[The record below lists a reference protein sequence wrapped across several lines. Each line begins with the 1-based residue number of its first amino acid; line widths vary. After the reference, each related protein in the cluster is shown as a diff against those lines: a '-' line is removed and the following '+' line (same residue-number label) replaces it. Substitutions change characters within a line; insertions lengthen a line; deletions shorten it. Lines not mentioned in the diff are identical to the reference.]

1 MPKEPCQTRWASFR
15 APEEEYGTA
24 SGFRARGP
32 VHIAARRASA
42 HHGVLRTFDMV
53 TRPRWS
59 RSASRAAAPTRVEP
73 PTWTTWREAVAVVL
87 YRPHLRSTAA
97 IALVVG
103 TALFCINQLDVVL
116 RGDATAVVWIKSAV
130 TYLVPF
136 CVSNAGV
143 LVASRA
149 DRPGPG

>member
-1 MPKEPCQTRWASFR
+1 M
-15 APEEEYGTA
+15 G
-24 SGFRARGP
+24 
-32 VHIAARRASA
+32 
-42 HHGVLRTFDMV
+42 
-53 TRPRWS
+53 
-59 RSASRAAAPTRVEP
+59 P
-73 PTWTTWREAVAVVL
+73 PTWTTWAEAVGVVCH
-87 YRPHLRSTAA
+87 RPHFRKTAT

-103 TALFCINQLDVVL
+103 TVLFCINQLDVVL

-149 DRPGPG
+149 ERSDSS